1 MNDGI
6 IESPRNYVDI
16 PLGLL
21 GNPSPISM
29 PLSNIQLSNFNPLSI
44 PGIVAWF
51 DADDVSTF
59 TLTGETGTEVAQWRA
74 KGGRRFAVSQAV
86 ANNRPSRS
94 GLLRGRASILFDGL
108 NDFLSVASAGLATY
122 FAPDKLFS
130 VFFVGEMPT
139 FARVSAGIDTGSWM
153 SLNSGGVRPGSASS
167 YARSTPDGG
176 QVQFVQVNNDNIN
189 TGTVFTSDAGPAAA
203 YNAQQIQDF
212 FICSAQTAG
221 SQVSRWRTH
230 TIMNCAGNR
239 SPFTTIN
246 GASVTA
252 GVRAGAFSYTRFTL
266 GCFNPGSYQADFF
279 AGRLAEVILYERPLS
294 DGERALLVR
303 FLSLKYNNVAVPVL

>member
-6 IESPRNYVDI
+6 IESPRNYVDN

-59 TLTGETGTEVAQWRA
+59 TLTGELRTEVAQWRA

-86 ANNRPSRS
+86 ANNRPSRT
-94 GLLRGRASILFDGL
+94 GLLRGRASILFDGV
-108 NDFLSVASAGLATY
+108 NDFLSVASAGLANY

-139 FARVSAGIDTGSWM
+139 FARVSAGIETGSWM
-153 SLNSGGVRPGSASS
+153 HFGSAGSASS
-167 YARSTPDGG
+167 YARSTPDTG
-176 QVQFVQVNNDNIN
+176 QVQFVQTNDSNTN
-189 TGTVFTSDAGPAAA
+189 TGTVFVSNSGPAAA
-203 YNAQQIQDF
+203 HSAQQRQDF
-212 FICSAQTAG
+212 FICSLQTSG
-221 SQVSRWRTH
+221 FRVSTWRTH
-230 TIMNCAGNR
+230 TVMACDGTR
-239 SPFTTIN
+239 TPFSAIN
-246 GASVTA
+246 GASLVG
-252 GVRAGAFSYTRFTL
+252 GVRVGAFSYNRFTL

-279 AGRLAEVILYERPLS
+279 AGRLAEIILYERPLS
-294 DGERALLVR
+294 DGERYLLVR
-303 FLSLKYNNVAVPVL
+303 FLSQKYNNVAVPVL

>member
-59 TLTGETGTEVAQWRA
+59 TLTGATGTEVAQWRA

-86 ANNRPSRS
+86 ANNRPSRT

-108 NDFLSVASAGLATY
+108 NDFLSIANTGLATY
-122 FAPDKLFS
+122 FRTDKLIS
-130 VFFVGEMPT
+130 VFIVGEMPT
-139 FARVSAGIDTGSWM
+139 FTRVSAGIETGTWM
-153 SLNSGGVRPGSASS
+153 SINSAGSADC
-167 YARSTPDGG
+167 YMRSTPDGG
-176 QVQFVQVNNDNIN
+176 VANFLLKNDANVS
-189 TGTVFTSDAGPAAA
+189 TGGIFASNAGPAAA
-203 YNAQQIQDF
+203 YSAQQRQDF
-212 FICSAQTAG
+212 FICSAQCGG
-221 SQVSRWRTH
+221 SEVSRWRTH
-230 TIMNCAGNR
+230 TIMACAGNR
-239 SPFTTIN
+239 SPFSIIN
-246 GASVTA
+246 GSSVTG
-252 GVRAGAFSYTRFTL
+252 GVRAGSFNYNRFTI
-266 GCFNPGSYQADFF
+266 GCYNPGGYQADFF

-294 DGERALLVR
+294 DSERALLVR